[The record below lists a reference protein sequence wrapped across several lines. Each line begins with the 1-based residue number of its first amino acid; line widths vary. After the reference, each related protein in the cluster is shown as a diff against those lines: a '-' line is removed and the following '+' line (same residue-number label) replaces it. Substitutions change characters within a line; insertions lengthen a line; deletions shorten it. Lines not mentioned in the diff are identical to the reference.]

1 MMAAA
6 GTRLKEGRPH
16 PLGATWDGKGTN
28 FALFSANATK
38 VEVCLF
44 DEAGARERE
53 RIELPEYTDE
63 IWHGYLPDGHPGAL
77 YGYRVY
83 GPYEPDA
90 GHRFNPHKLLLDP
103 YARGHF
109 GDLKWDPAVFGY
121 RMESGDFAGNRED
134 LDCLAGAADLGD
146 QLDPIDNRHA
156 DVGDDQVDFGLLHLP
171 EGFAP
176 MACSR
181 DRMTSPFQG
190 LAQRGRRP
198 GVIFDQQDVRHRL
211 TAAYD

>member
-1 MMAAA
+1 MPRAPPPARKGTMVAA
-6 GTRLKEGRPH
+6 GTRLKEGLPY

-44 DEAGARERE
+44 DATGAREGE

-63 IWHGYLPDGHPGAL
+63 IWHGYLREIHPGAL

-83 GPYEPDA
+83 GPYEPQS

-109 GDLKWDPAVFGY
+109 GDLKRDPAVFGY
-121 RMESGDFAGNRED
+121 KMESA
-134 LDCLAGAADLGD
+134 
-146 QLDPIDNRHA
+146 
-156 DVGDDQVDFGLLHLP
+156 DDQSFDERDSAAFMPKCVVVDPDFDWTGEPARRAVAWDQTIPFAAAVRARACGRLIRSSRRGARRLRLGQLL
-171 EGFAP
+171 
-176 MACSR
+176 
-181 DRMTSPFQG
+181 
-190 LAQRGRRP
+190 
-198 GVIFDQQDVRHRL
+198 
-211 TAAYD
+211 